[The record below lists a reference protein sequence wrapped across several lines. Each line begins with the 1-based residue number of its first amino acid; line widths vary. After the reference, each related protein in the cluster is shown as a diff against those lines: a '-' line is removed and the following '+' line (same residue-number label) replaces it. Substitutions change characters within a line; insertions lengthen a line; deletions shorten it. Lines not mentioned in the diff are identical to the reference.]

1 MSKQELQQA
10 AFRNSGVTYEES
22 LEASNLDM
30 CLFERIGREEG
41 FLTLS
46 QLFYDRVF
54 DDTENRWFLGIFA
67 SSTKAESV
75 DNQYRFLVQTFGGP
89 DLYKQ
94 KKGKYTRLAGRHAAY
109 NIGTSA
115 AHQWVNYM
123 TEALKEH
130 ETLST
135 DDEARASLLKY
146 FTYTA
151 HYIVAASVYM
161 RPDQLSGGTQIDPG
175 RIW

>member
-89 DLYKQ
+89 DLYK
-94 KKGKYTRLAGRHAAY
+94 
-109 NIGTSA
+109 
-115 AHQWVNYM
+115 
-123 TEALKEH
+123 
-130 ETLST
+130 
-135 DDEARASLLKY
+135 
-146 FTYTA
+146 
-151 HYIVAASVYM
+151 
-161 RPDQLSGGTQIDPG
+161 
-175 RIW
+175 

>member
-1 MSKQELQQA
+1 MSKQGLQQA
-10 AFRNSGVTYEES
+10 AFKSSGVKYEES
-22 LEASNLDM
+22 LEASKLEPPLYD
-30 CLFERIGREEG
+30 RIGGEEG
-41 FLTLS
+41 FLKLS

-54 DDTENRWFLGIFA
+54 DDTDSQWFLGIFA

-115 AHQWVNYM
+115 ADHWVGYM
-123 TEALKEH
+123 TKALEDH
-130 ETLST
+130 TELSN
-135 DDEARASLLKY
+135 DEEARASLLKY

-161 RPDQLSGGTQIDPG
+161 RPDKLSGGTQIDPG

>member
-1 MSKQELQQA
+1 VVQISTSEGTFLSYSLSRPIIVSFLSSSPTQQHRSA
-10 AFRNSGVTYEES
+10 AAYHHHITSYLTIDCVPYYALLT
-22 LEASNLDM
+22 A
-30 CLFERIGREEG
+30 RIIIAPSR
-41 FLTLS
+41 
-46 QLFYDRVF
+46 
-54 DDTENRWFLGIFA
+54 
-67 SSTKAESV
+67 
-75 DNQYRFLVQTFGGP
+75 
-89 DLYKQ
+89 Q